1 MQRYVSYGVITL
13 ALLILQTTIVP
24 FTAIANII
32 PDLLTVWIV
41 YLAIQLGQ
49 IPGTVAGFIIGI
61 VLDLIGGQFLGLHA
75 LSKTV
80 GGFLAGYFFNENKI
94 EYILGSYEFLLITG
108 ITSFVH
114 NTIYFVILVQG
125 GSIPL
130 LTAVFR
136 FGLFSTIYTIAVAL
150 IPVLMYS
157 RKAA

>member
-1 MQRYVSYGVITL
+1 MQRYINYGVITL
-13 ALLILQTTIVP
+13 ALLIIQTTIVP

-49 IPGTVAGFIIGI
+49 IPGTVAGFLIG
-61 VLDLIGGQFLGLHA
+61 VALDLVGGQFLGLHA

-94 EYILGSYEFLLITG
+94 AYILGSYEFLLVTG

-114 NTIYFVILVQG
+114 NIIYFIILVQG
-125 GSIPL
+125 GNISL
-130 LTAVFR
+130 VTAIFR
-136 FGLFSTIYTIAVAL
+136 FGLFSTLYTIAVAL
-150 IPVLMYS
+150 IPVLVYS
-157 RKAA
+157 RKAT

>member
-1 MQRYVSYGVITL
+1 MQRYINYGVITL
-13 ALLILQTTIVP
+13 ALLIIQTTIVP

-49 IPGTVAGFIIGI
+49 IPGTVAGFLIG
-61 VLDLIGGQFLGLHA
+61 VALDLVGGQFLGLHA

-94 EYILGSYEFLLITG
+94 AHILGSYEFPLVTG

-114 NTIYFVILVQG
+114 NIIYFIILVQG
-125 GSIPL
+125 GNISL
-130 LTAVFR
+130 VTAIFR
-136 FGLFSTIYTIAVAL
+136 FGLFSTLYTIAVAL
-150 IPVLMYS
+150 IPVLVYS
-157 RKAA
+157 RKAT

>member
-1 MQRYVSYGVITL
+1 MQRYVNYSVFTL
-13 ALLILQTTIVP
+13 LLLIVQTTIVP

-49 IPGTVAGFIIGI
+49 IPGTVAGFIVGFA
-61 VLDLIGGQFLGLHA
+61 VDLIGGQFLGLHA
-75 LSKTV
+75 LSKTT

-94 EYILGSYEFLLITG
+94 KYILGSYEFLLITG

-114 NTIYFVILVQG
+114 NIIYFAILVQG
-125 GSIPL
+125 SEIPL
-130 LTAVFR
+130 LTAIFR
-136 FGLFSTIYTIAVAL
+136 FGLFSTLYTIAIAL
-150 IPVLMYS
+150 IPVLLYS